1 MYSKVRADI
10 RKIVRTL
17 SNYKKVEIFEGVV
30 CDEPMFTF
38 AQAYLRSSVFRNL
51 WEIRSD
57 DI

>member
-38 AQAYLRSSVFRNL
+38 A
-51 WEIRSD
+51 
-57 DI
+57 